1 MLQLLYLVWG
11 VVWIYFGDGGEEGD
25 VWEKAAGPQ
34 ACLLSSQLQNTFFKL
49 GGKNT
54 GQFLW
59 HQHTFFQDMIY
70 MFGPHFK

>member
-1 MLQLLYLVWG
+1 MAAA
-11 VVWIYFGDGGEEGD
+11 GGAWCVLGTKGRGRG
-25 VWEKAAGPQ
+25 EKASP
-34 ACLLSSQLQNTFFKL
+34 ACLLSSRLQNTFFKL
-49 GGKNT
+49 GGKNI